1 MNVLLTLVELTPIK
15 ANQLLGRLAKLLS
28 TVLVN
33 AILLVILNGCNVDEM
48 KAERERNRTSL
59 TEEEKARFASKIAP
73 TGESVLKFDD
83 RFLVFPNTP
92 RKPPYTAHFGGKNA
106 FFLWPNVPG
115 DYVWSAATSV
125 QLKDYNSGKFPG
137 THVETKLSMG
147 LIIGRHYN
155 DPTKSPV
162 IPPVIDENRIQ
173 TRVFVERGLEQIMM
187 KPEAHVRSDLWYQ
200 PANQALHVGG
210 YAIPLLRCVEASP
223 EPYPICSAAYLWRPG
238 ILVEIRIPREA
249 RFDWISIFTELVN
262 EMTQVR
268 ELQ

>member
-1 MNVLLTLVELTPIK
+1 VTHITVKTHRLLVILS
-15 ANQLLGRLAKLLS
+15 KLLLI
-28 TVLVN
+28 TICGVVF
-33 AILLVILNGCNVDEM
+33 LVILNGCESEEL
-48 KAERERNRTSL
+48 KAELERNRTSL
-59 TEEEKARFASKIAP
+59 TDEERARFASKIAP

-115 DYVWSAATSV
+115 DYVWSAATSI

-173 TRVFVERGLEQIMM
+173 TRVFVERDLEQIMM
-187 KPEAHVRSDLWYQ
+187 KPEPYVRSDIWYQ

-210 YAIPLLRCVEASP
+210 YAIPRLRCVEAQP
-223 EPYPICSAAYLWRPG
+223 QQYPICGAVYLWKPRIMVA
-238 ILVEIRIPREA
+238 ILIPREA

-268 ELQ
+268 ELL